1 MLELTA
7 DRRLVGV
14 PGEDPRRRRELH
26 QLHHRR
32 AADLRRPTADRVL
45 EQHVAREADLVVDD
59 ECDAVVGVARQRD
72 RTGAEAAGDEIAGH
86 DGDAEARAQVVLVL
100 DVIGV
105 RVRPQEV
112 RRRQALALDELEQR
126 AERGTAVDEH
136 RRAAGRVAD
145 DVGVRQP
152 PLVHRPTDD
161 HATTLRKIREPG

>member
-1 MLELTA
+1 MKQTSSLTTNA
-7 DRRLVGV
+7 TPSSEW
-14 PGEDPRRRRELH
+14 PGSAIE
-26 QLHHRR
+26 R
-32 AADLRRPTADRVL
+32 AR
-45 EQHVAREADLVVDD
+45 
-59 ECDAVVGVARQRD
+59 
-72 RTGAEAAGDEIAGH
+72 EAAGDEIARH
-86 DGDAEARAQVVLVL
+86 DGDAEARAQLVLVL

-161 HATTLRKIREPG
+161 HAYTLRKFREPG